1 MTQSSMRCTSR
12 ILATLSLVV
21 ALLLAGPPQTAS
33 AASDRN
39 FQRAV
44 GALRTGDW
52 PRVARL
58 AREVRDPVLRA
69 YLEWRDLRENGEQR
83 PFAELQR
90 FLDRHPDWPATGR
103 LRRLAERSID
113 TGTDAAR
120 VLAYFDRHPPLTARG
135 RLLLARTLMRCDRSR
150 EAEELVRRAW
160 PAARL
165 DAGEETVLRAAFAAW
180 LDPTLEAAR
189 LDRLLWRG
197 ELAAARRMLG
207 RVDAAS
213 RRLAAA
219 RIALQT
225 ARPGVDRYIARV
237 PKHLLDDPGLR
248 FDRLQWRARKG
259 KRAGVREILLHP
271 PARLVEP
278 ARWWR
283 LRRAEIR
290 RLLEAGDS
298 RRAWVLARSH
308 RQKRGIAY
316 AEAEWLA
323 GWLALRFARR
333 PAEALQRFEKLHAAV
348 KTPVS
353 RARAAYWAGR
363 AAAVLGRRQ
372 AVHVWFDRARAF
384 PTTFYGQRASEEL
397 GLEPRLEIPPLP
409 EASPALRRRFDAD
422 SRVRVVRALCDAN
435 AGDFARPFVER
446 LALVADSRAEA
457 TLLLRLARRC
467 QRPELFV
474 LAAKRL
480 VRRGLVSRLY
490 TFPLPRFRDAVV
502 PGERTAD
509 PALLLAM
516 ARQESH
522 FELAARSRA
531 GARGLLQLMPATA
544 RPLAALEGLPF
555 SFQRLL
561 GDPGYQFDLATSYLE
576 RLGSRFVGHPALMIA
591 AYNAGPSRVRSWLAL
606 YGRPRAEDAHRLVD
620 WVERLPFA
628 ETRNYVQRV
637 LEGRFV
643 YHQLLARRE
652 LPRDLRIPVAAGRM
666 ALPLPRQRPERP
678 S

>member
-1 MTQSSMRCTSR
+1 MMQSSRRCAR
-12 ILATLSLVV
+12 GILAALTLAVTLFFGSL
-21 ALLLAGPPQTAS
+21 PQTAS
-33 AASDRN
+33 AARN
-39 FQRAV
+39 GSFQKAV

-58 AREVRDPVLRA
+58 ARALRDPVLRA
-69 YLEWRDLRENGEQR
+69 YLEWRDLRENGGER
-83 PFAELQR
+83 PLAELRR
-90 FLDRHPDWPATGR
+90 FLDRHPDWPAAGR
-103 LRRLAERSID
+103 LRRLAEQRID
-113 TGTDAAR
+113 TGTDPAR
-120 VLAYFDRHPPLTARG
+120 AIAYFDRHPPLTARG
-135 RLLLARTLMRCDRSR
+135 RLLLARALMRRERSR
-150 EAEELVRRAW
+150 EAKELVRRAW

-180 LDPTLEAAR
+180 LDPALEAAR

-197 ELAAARRMLG
+197 ELGAARRMLG

-219 RIALQT
+219 RIALQA

-237 PKHLLDDPGLR
+237 PEHLRGDPGLR

-259 KRAGVREILLHP
+259 KRAGVREILLRP

-290 RLLEAGDS
+290 RLLEAGDG
-298 RRAWVLARSH
+298 RRAWALARTH
-308 RQKRGIAY
+308 RQKSGVAY

-323 GWLALRFARR
+323 GWLALRFAKR

-348 KTPVS
+348 RTPVS

-363 AAAVLGRRQ
+363 AAAALGRRQ
-372 AVHVWFDRARAF
+372 ASHAWFDRARAF

-397 GLEPRLEIPPLP
+397 GLEPRLDILPLP

-435 AGDFARPFVER
+435 AGDLARPFVER
-446 LALVADSRAEA
+446 LAFAVHSEAEA

-480 VRRGLVSRLY
+480 VRRGLVPRLY

-502 PGERTAD
+502 PRGRAAD

-544 RPLAALEGLPF
+544 RPLAAIEGLPF

-576 RLGSRFVGHPALMIA
+576 RLGSRFLGHPALMIA

-606 YGRPRAEDAHRLVD
+606 YGRPRAEDSHRLVD

-643 YHQLLARRE
+643 YRQLLARRE